1 MDPYAPVHFLF
12 AALCHLAPS
21 VDGNDGEVSQ
31 CTAHVSRPS
40 LFLSIRRYRQSRPGF
55 CSDFSSR
62 RKIGPPSSSLFLS
75 LSLSLSLCI
84 CLSLFFFITRRMR
97 TFRTVGVRRTTPKK
111 TKQNKRSA
119 RVVKKTRCVG
129 LENYEAFVDA
139 STKIAKKPTKSG
151 SSFFFFFYNYGL

>member
-111 TKQNKRSA
+111 NKTKQEKCPSCKKNPLRRTGKLWSVRWCVDKNS
-119 RVVKKTRCVG
+119 KKTDKEWVVIF
-129 LENYEAFVDA
+129 L
-139 STKIAKKPTKSG
+139 
-151 SSFFFFFYNYGL
+151 LLL

>member
-62 RKIGPPSSSLFLS
+62 RKIGPPSSSLFFSLS
-75 LSLSLSLCI
+75 LSLSLSVSV
-84 CLSLFFFITRRMR
+84 SLFFFFDNASNENIPN
-97 TFRTVGVRRTTPKK
+97 GWGPSNDAKKNK
-111 TKQNKRSA
+111 TKQEKCPSCKKKPAASDWKIMKRSLM
-119 RVVKKTRCVG
+119 RRQK
-129 LENYEAFVDA
+129 
-139 STKIAKKPTKSG
+139 
-151 SSFFFFFYNYGL
+151 

>member
-75 LSLSLSLCI
+75 LSLSLSLSVSV
-84 CLSLFFFITRRMR
+84 SLFFFLITRRMR

-111 TKQNKRSA
+111 NKTKQEKCPSCKKNPLRRTGKLWSVRWCVDKNS
-119 RVVKKTRCVG
+119 KKTDKEWVVIF
-129 LENYEAFVDA
+129 L
-139 STKIAKKPTKSG
+139 
-151 SSFFFFFYNYGL
+151 LLL